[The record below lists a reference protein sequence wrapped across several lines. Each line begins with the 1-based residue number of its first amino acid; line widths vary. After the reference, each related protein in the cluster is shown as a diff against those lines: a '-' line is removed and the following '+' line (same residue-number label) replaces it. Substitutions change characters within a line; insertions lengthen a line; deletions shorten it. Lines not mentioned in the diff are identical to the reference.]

1 MKQGGFFMK
10 KLEVIRRITDCGIV
24 AVVRAQSADQA
35 LKIAEAVKAGGV
47 EAIEITMTVPG
58 AIDVIAE
65 LAKAYPNG
73 EILIGAGTV
82 MDPETARA
90 AMLAGAEFIV
100 SPYFNPDVVKM
111 CNRYQK
117 VCMPGAM
124 SIREVVEV
132 MESGADFVKFF
143 PGSAFGP
150 AMIKAILG
158 PLPYA
163 PIVPTGGVSLENVG
177 EWIKAGCQ
185 AVGVGGELTKGAKKG
200 DYAEVEETAR
210 KFVEAIKAARK

>member
-1 MKQGGFFMK
+1 MK
-10 KLEVIRRITDCGIV
+10 KLDVLNRMIDCGIV
-24 AVVRAQSADQA
+24 AVVRAESAEQA
-35 LKIAEAVKAGGV
+35 LKIAEAVKRGGV

-58 AIDVIAE
+58 AIDVIKE

-82 MDPETARA
+82 LDSETARA

-100 SPYFNPDVVKM
+100 SPYFDPGVVKL

-117 VCMPGAM
+117 VSMPGAM
-124 SIREVVEV
+124 SIKEVVEV
-132 MESGADFVKFF
+132 MESGADIVKFF

-150 AMIKAILG
+150 SMIKAIMG

-163 PIVPTGGVSLENVG
+163 PIVPTGGVSLDNVA
-177 EWIKAGCQ
+177 EWIKAGCI
-185 AVGVGGELTKGAKKG
+185 AVGVGGQLTKGAKSG
-200 DYAEVEETAR
+200 DYALVEDTAK

>member
-1 MKQGGFFMK
+1 MN
-10 KLEVIRRITDCGIV
+10 KLKVMQRIMDCGIV
-24 AVVRAQSADQA
+24 AVVRADSPEQA

-58 AIDVIAE
+58 AIDVIRE
-65 LAKAYPNG
+65 LKKAYPGG

-82 MDPETARA
+82 LDPETARA
-90 AMLAGAEFIV
+90 AMLAGAEFFV
-100 SPYFNPDVVKM
+100 SPYFNPEMVKL

-117 VCMPGAM
+117 VTMPGAM
-124 SIREVVEV
+124 SIKEVVEV
-132 MESGADFVKFF
+132 MESGADFVKLF

-150 AMIKAILG
+150 SMVKAILG

-163 PIVPTGGVSLENVG
+163 PIIPTGGVSLENVG
-177 EWIKAGCQ
+177 EWIKAGCV

-200 DYAEVEETAR
+200 NYAEVEVTAK
-210 KFVEAIKAARK
+210 KFVEAVKAARN